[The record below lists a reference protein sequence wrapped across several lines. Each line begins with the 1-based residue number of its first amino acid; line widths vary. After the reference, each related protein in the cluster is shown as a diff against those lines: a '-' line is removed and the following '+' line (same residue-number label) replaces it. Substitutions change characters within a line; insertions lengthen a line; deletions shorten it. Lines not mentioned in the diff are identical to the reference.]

1 MTRVSCEL
9 NPTHL
14 VPLTNRIITEM
25 PLSIPQAKPKLD
37 YFPFQIKKIRSPRRR
52 PRIEPI
58 AAPAIATTKAICERF
73 SFLLFARSART
84 IAAAPQ
90 TTENNIRAT
99 APRVIATI
107 EKTEPVLWFEFVDI

>member
-1 MTRVSCEL
+1 
-9 NPTHL
+9 
-14 VPLTNRIITEM
+14 VPLTDKIITEV
-25 PLSIPQAKPKLD
+25 PLSNPKAKPKLA
-37 YFPFQIKKIRSPRRR
+37 YCPYQIKKIREPRRR
-52 PRIEPI
+52 PRIEPM

-107 EKTEPVLWFEFVDI
+107 EKIEPVLWFEFVDI